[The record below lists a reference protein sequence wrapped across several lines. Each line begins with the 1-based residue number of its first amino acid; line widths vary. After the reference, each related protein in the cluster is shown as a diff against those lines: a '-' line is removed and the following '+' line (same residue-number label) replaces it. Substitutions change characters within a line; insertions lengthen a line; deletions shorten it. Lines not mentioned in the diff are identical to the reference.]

1 MDARCLPSEEEP
13 TGADVFRSWEIA
25 GTGSR
30 EWATTAG
37 EQAGVGALVERQD
50 DAGAAVEKQDGV
62 EQHPA
67 TSDRSF

>member
-1 MDARCLPSEEEP
+1 M
-13 TGADVFRSWEIA
+13 FRSWEIA